1 MNWDELFA
9 YVQANPAQTQ
19 DIFSRLSDEERK
31 EYLAAA
37 NRWMENQPNKE
48 RNRQDNTL
56 MGGPPEL
63 AAVGAAGLAKG
74 GFRGIMDSILGRK
87 RLSGQH
93 PLTNEIDPALKGKA
107 VPKPTNPKPVARK
120 TPAERSEFPPGTSSK
135 TKPDDFQ
142 AARRKETE
150 KIYGDKKA
158 VGATRRKIAEKL
170 DKK

>member
-63 AAVGAAGLAKG
+63 AAAGAAGMARG
-74 GFRGIMDSILGRK
+74 GFRNILDNVLGRNKKPSLGGPDTAGLKKQPNVTTK
-87 RLSGQH
+87 RTVEDVTEQVTGSSRK
-93 PLTNEIDPALKGKA
+93 NYADPRGHDNFDYPDAE
-107 VPKPTNPKPVARK
+107 
-120 TPAERSEFPPGTSSK
+120 TPAVS
-135 TKPDDFQ
+135 
-142 AARRKETE
+142 
-150 KIYGDKKA
+150 
-158 VGATRRKIAEKL
+158 ATRRKIAAKL
-170 DKK
+170 DEKKPGVRRRK